1 MIYEDELLIVF
12 TMQYNFIYVIN
23 RKRGIKIMMVM
34 IMMKWGRRRKTRR
47 RNISGMI
54 EEVLYTTIP

>member
-12 TMQYNFIYVIN
+12 TMQYNVIN